1 MQFVPTVDV
10 PKPRE
15 YALAIAVA
23 GMMWLLGATGA
34 CRSTRPTSHSSRP
47 PAPAPTST
55 SQTPDTSNDES
66 EPPGTQEAA
75 RQQL

>member
-1 MQFVPTVDV
+1 MEIVSTVDV

-15 YALAIAVA
+15 YALAAAVA
-23 GMMWLLGATGA
+23 ALIWLLGATGA
-34 CRSTRPTSHSSRP
+34 CRSTRPTSHTSRP
-47 PAPAPTST
+47 PAPAPTS
-55 SQTPDTSNDES
+55 QAPDTSNDES

>member
-34 CRSTRPTSHSSRP
+34 CRSTRPTSHTSRP
-47 PAPAPTST
+47 PAPT
-55 SQTPDTSNDES
+55 SQAPDTSSDES

-75 RQQL
+75 RQQLN